1 MRKIRNIAM
10 QWHVKE
16 FAKLTDVTARTLYH
30 YDKIGLLQPS
40 IRQENGYRV
49 YTEKDL
55 LRLQQILALKFFGF
69 DLSQVHQL
77 LRKKQSL
84 QDSFALQVTLLQE
97 KAKILTSAYTALQNI
112 LMTQH
117 NVDAMRWE
125 EIIESMKVYK
135 TMEHVEQS
143 WVTKFLDQEELREYA
158 SLTQELEHRFGKD
171 YGQIA
176 GLQWQ
181 NVVDKVKQH
190 LAENPLSDV
199 GKDVAQDHVAFI
211 HNIYGKK
218 YAHLSRVIWEKGFK
232 TNKIDDPFAMTPE
245 MVSWLDQAIDGYY
258 GQKIQAL
265 LLSIQDTVTVETK
278 VAWQNLMDEM
288 SGSNPQVTQKAIINQ
303 ALFINDQYPVD
314 QQLSPAAV
322 AWLKSLNK

>member
-1 MRKIRNIAM
+1 M

-16 FAKLTDVTARTLYH
+16 FAKLTDITARTLHH

-69 DLSQVHQL
+69 GLPQIHQL
-77 LRKKQSL
+77 LRKNQSL
-84 QDSFALQVTLLQE
+84 KDSFSLQVTLLQE

-112 LMTQH
+112 LTMQH
-117 NVDAMRWE
+117 DIDEMKWE

-135 TMEHVEQS
+135 NMEHVEQS
-143 WVTKFLDQEELREYA
+143 WVTKFLDQQELLEYA
-158 SLTQELEHRFGKD
+158 ALAQELEKRFGKN

-181 NVVDKVKQH
+181 GVVDKVKQH
-190 LAENPLSDV
+190 LAENPLSSV
-199 GKDVAQDHVAFI
+199 GKDVAHDHVEFI

-218 YAHLSRVIWEKGFK
+218 YVHLSRIIWEKGFK
-232 TNKIDDPFAMTPE
+232 GNKIDDPYAMTSE
-245 MVSWLDQAIDGYY
+245 MISWLDQAIDGYY

-265 LLSIQDTVTVETK
+265 LLSIQDTVTPETK
-278 VAWQNLMDEM
+278 AAWQDLMDEM

-303 ALFINDQYPVD
+303 ALFINDQYAVD
-314 QQLSPAAV
+314 QQISPAAV
-322 AWLKSLNK
+322 KWLTSLKK